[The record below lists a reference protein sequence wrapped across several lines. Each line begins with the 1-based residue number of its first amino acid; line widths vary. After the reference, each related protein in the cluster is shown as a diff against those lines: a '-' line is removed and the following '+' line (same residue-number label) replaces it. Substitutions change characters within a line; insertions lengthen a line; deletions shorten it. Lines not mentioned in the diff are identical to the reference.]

1 MPVHKTRGI
10 VLRTVKYGETSLIV
24 DLFTE
29 LFGRQSYLVNGVR
42 TSSRKGM
49 GKANLFQPA
58 ANLELEAYHQ
68 ELKNLQRLKEFRW
81 ATLYQHL
88 YFDVLKNSVALFM
101 VELLQK
107 TLKQPEPNP
116 ILFQF
121 VESSFNRLDLAEVA
135 VVANFPLYFA
145 LHLAGSLGLRID
157 NNYSI
162 SNRILD
168 LGEGFF
174 VEEPPSHHQYL
185 DNSLSEATSFLLQIK
200 NTDELRA
207 IRLNKQ
213 MRKNLLEA
221 YEHFFALHFQD
232 FGKLRTLP
240 VLQELFS

>member
-1 MPVHKTRGI
+1 M
-10 VLRTVKYGETSLIV
+10 
-24 DLFTE
+24 
-29 LFGRQSYLVNGVR
+29 
-42 TSSRKGM
+42 
-49 GKANLFQPA
+49 
-58 ANLELEAYHQ
+58 
-68 ELKNLQRLKEFRW
+68 
-81 ATLYQHL
+81 
-88 YFDVLKNSVALFM
+88 
-101 VELLQK
+101 
-107 TLKQPEPNP
+107 
-116 ILFQF
+116 
-121 VESSFNRLDLAEVA
+121 ESSFNRLDLAEVA